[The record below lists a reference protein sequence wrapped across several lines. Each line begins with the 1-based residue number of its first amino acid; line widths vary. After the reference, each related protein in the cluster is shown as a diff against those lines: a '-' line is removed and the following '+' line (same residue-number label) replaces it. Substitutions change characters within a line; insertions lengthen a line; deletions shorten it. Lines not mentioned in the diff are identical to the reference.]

1 MKRGK
6 QIKNKEERGKGKRE
20 GEEEGEE
27 EGEGEEVCFRPE
39 NKNKKKIQRQ
49 EPLKSLTNLYY
60 TLLTFFNRVRHNT
73 ITQ

>member
-39 NKNKKKIQRQ
+39 NKNKKKFRD
-49 EPLKSLTNLYY
+49 KSP
-60 TLLTFFNRVRHNT
+60 
-73 ITQ
+73 

>member
-6 QIKNKEERGKGKRE
+6 QIKNKEGRGKGKRE

-39 NKNKKKIQRQ
+39 NKNKKKFRD
-49 EPLKSLTNLYY
+49 KSP
-60 TLLTFFNRVRHNT
+60 
-73 ITQ
+73 